1 MLWRMLV
8 LVVLALAVG
17 AARVTAKP
25 AGIFDSHLDQIRQD
39 LPPGYAMR
47 LPSQI
52 LLGGPADDE
61 FIQRLIVRIFPS
73 SVPPG
78 LNVSL
83 FTCNTGPQPCL
94 VGSFSVDAQNSANAL
109 RELKR
114 HEAAATPIRLTQNIQ
129 GYLLEGPKQNPSYPF
144 SSVMWQQDSMI
155 YKVSF
160 LADERQNI
168 LNMAYSMANET
179 PIRRAAVP
187 VSSLRQKF

>member
-8 LVVLALAVG
+8 PVVLALVVG
-17 AARVTAKP
+17 AAKVTAKP
-25 AGIFDSHLDQIRQD
+25 AGIFAPDLDQIRQD

-109 RELKR
+109 RELRK
-114 HEAAATPIRLTQNIQ
+114 HQAAATPIRLTRNIQ

-179 PIRRAAVP
+179 PIRRTAVP
-187 VSSLRQKF
+187 VSSLRQRF